1 MHAPPFGPVKPALQV
16 QAASAELEIGEL
28 ELVGHA
34 RHVSA
39 VVAATTAEYVP
50 AAQSVHRAMPVTIL
64 YFPAAHAV
72 HVPAGPVYP
81 RLQLQ
86 PSVVEQ
92 PAHVLP
98 EPVGHARQVAAL
110 VAPTVAENVPASQF
124 VHASVPVVF
133 LYFPAVQAA
142 HTPPFGPV

>member
-1 MHAPPFGPVKPALQV
+1 MHVPPSRPVNPTLHV

-64 YFPAAHAV
+64 YFPATHAV
-72 HVPAGPVYP
+72 HGPPAGPV
-81 RLQLQ
+81 
-86 PSVVEQ
+86 
-92 PAHVLP
+92 
-98 EPVGHARQVAAL
+98 
-110 VAPTVAENVPASQF
+110 
-124 VHASVPVVF
+124 
-133 LYFPAVQAA
+133 
-142 HTPPFGPV
+142 